1 MARFDQLVS
10 KSSVE
15 LPLDLWKQ
23 CELLEAAESATE
35 KGHLGDGDELDDAG
49 ALS

>member
-15 LPLDLWKQ
+15 LPLDMWKQ
-23 CELLEAAESATE
+23 CELLEARRKRDILVVETSRAM
-35 KGHLGDGDELDDAG
+35 LVR
-49 ALS
+49 